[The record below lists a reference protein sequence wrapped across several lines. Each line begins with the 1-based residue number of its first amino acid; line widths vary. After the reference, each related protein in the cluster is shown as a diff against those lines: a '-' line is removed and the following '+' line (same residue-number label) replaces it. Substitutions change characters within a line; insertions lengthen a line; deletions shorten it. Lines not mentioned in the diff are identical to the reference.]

1 MINAFST
8 NLNLQFSSY
17 AETGANNMRIH
28 QETVDSLRRTIRSME
43 ESQIRE
49 TLKNINNITVLHDL
63 AQRLGETG
71 HPVQAKVVWSMWDE
85 SH

>member
-1 MINAFST
+1 MINAF
-8 NLNLQFSSY
+8 NGLNFQFNSY
-17 AETGANNMRIH
+17 VETGARNLRIH

-63 AQRLGETG
+63 AQRLDETG
-71 HPVQAKVVWSMWDE
+71 HPAQAKVVWSMWDE